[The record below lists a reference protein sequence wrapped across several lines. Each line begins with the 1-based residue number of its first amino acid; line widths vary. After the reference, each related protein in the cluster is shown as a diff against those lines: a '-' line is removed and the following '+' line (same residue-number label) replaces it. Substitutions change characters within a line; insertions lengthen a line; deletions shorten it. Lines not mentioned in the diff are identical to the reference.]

1 LAVRSRED
9 IERIRAAVRDRVEP
23 LGKQVFA
30 IVNYDNFSI
39 TPELMQ
45 EYMDMVSDV
54 VQRYYLGVTRY
65 TTNTFLRARLGDA
78 LRQRDLA
85 PQLYE
90 TAAEAAARLD
100 PSRELDNHIRA
111 APQIQGPAT

>member
-1 LAVRSRED
+1 
-9 IERIRAAVRDRVEP
+9 
-23 LGKQVFA
+23 
-30 IVNYDNFSI
+30 
-39 TPELMQ
+39 
-45 EYMDMVSDV
+45 MVSDV

-111 APQIQGPAT
+111 ASADPRTSNLRCCCIASHPPGNRFKVIIQIIARVASRLGR

>member
-1 LAVRSRED
+1 MIQSRTCSFSNFEGLAVRSRED

-45 EYMDMVSDV
+45 EYM
-54 VQRYYLGVTRY
+54 
-65 TTNTFLRARLGDA
+65 
-78 LRQRDLA
+78 
-85 PQLYE
+85 
-90 TAAEAAARLD
+90 
-100 PSRELDNHIRA
+100 IW
-111 APQIQGPAT
+111 

>member
-1 LAVRSRED
+1 L
-9 IERIRAAVRDRVEP
+9 EP
-23 LGKQVFA
+23 LGKRVFG

-45 EYMDMVSDV
+45 DYMNMVSDV

-65 TTNTFLRARLGDA
+65 TTNTFLRAQLGDA
-78 LRQRDLA
+78 LRRHHIVPDLYA
-85 PQLYE
+85 

-100 PSRELDNHIRA
+100 SSK
-111 APQIQGPAT
+111 